1 LGAKKFLSDNSY
13 GPAGHGF
20 NEFQEKYQTV
30 QELKKQDAELTADLQ
45 KVNAQLEVSKFVSHV
60 AENNPSRSGKVLSFF
75 VSSASLS
82 HD

>member
-45 KVNAQLEVSKFVSHV
+45 KVNAQLELSKSMSYV
-60 AENNPSRSGKVLSFF
+60 AKRQLLEDHCRQ
-75 VSSASLS
+75 SLQCRTELGLGS
-82 HD
+82 